1 MDEKNMI
8 EINNILAIYDDI
20 IKKKLKTKK
29 ERVITKILSFLRY

>member
-1 MDEKNMI
+1 MDGKNMM

-29 ERVITKILSFLRY
+29 ESINSIDIR